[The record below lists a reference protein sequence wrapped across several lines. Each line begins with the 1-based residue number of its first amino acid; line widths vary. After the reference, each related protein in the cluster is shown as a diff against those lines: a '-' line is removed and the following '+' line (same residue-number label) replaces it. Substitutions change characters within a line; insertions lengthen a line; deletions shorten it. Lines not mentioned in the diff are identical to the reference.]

1 MDMDSK
7 SIEQLIERYWRCE
20 TSLDDEKR
28 LKEYFAGNE
37 IAPHLMRYKSLF
49 AYQTMQLEE
58 GLDSR
63 FDEKVLNAITE
74 PMTVRMKPA
83 VNARWFVPLLK
94 IAAVLFIVAYIA
106 NVAQDIFPSQQV
118 EYDYDAYTDTY
129 DSPEVAYQEV
139 TSALLMVSESM
150 NQTKTL
156 LYEDSL
162 SSCATQDIIE

>member
-28 LKEYFAGNE
+28 LKEYFTSNE
-37 IAPHLMRYKSLF
+37 VAPHLMQYKALF
-49 AYQTMQLEE
+49 AYQVKQSEA
-58 GLDSR
+58 GLDSH
-63 FDEKVLNAITE
+63 FDDKVLNRVTQ
-74 PMTVRMKPA
+74 PTTVRIKPILDE
-83 VNARWFVPLLK
+83 RWFVPLLK
-94 IAAVLFIVAYIA
+94 IVAVLFIVAYIA

-129 DSPEVAYQEV
+129 DSPEVAYQEI
-139 TSALLMVSESM
+139 TSALLMVSESIS
-150 NQTKTL
+150 QTKSL

-162 SSCATQDIIE
+162 SSCHTQEITE